1 MEIIG
6 EQKAFETVG
15 EEITEETVNGT
26 VKKYTGELSAVV
38 SKMASFTVGENG
50 VASLHLKDDGGVGVL
65 TVVKKNTASAS
76 GGGTSGNEPPET
88 YEVQMAET
96 KQPLAFHPSFPQD
109 ALSQWTL
116 FLASPA
122 NIQCQQK
129 YLACPSDEN
138 SQSLDL
144 PGSLTDWATLYNKG
158 IQDFVTYQPVV
169 SATQTYE
176 TRPTPSG
183 IGTKED
189 PPEFGSLATEWLK
202 TADNI
207 SFDST
212 TRLWTRTRQWTGAH
226 EWPDLLYGGSAS

>member
-6 EQKAFETVG
+6 KKTAFETVG
-15 EEITEETVNGT
+15 EEITEETINGNT
-26 VKKYTGELSAVV
+26 KKYTGELSAVV
-38 SKMASFTVGENG
+38 AKMAAFTVGTDG
-50 VASLHLKDDGGVGVL
+50 VVSLNLKAEGGVGVL
-65 TVVKKNTASAS
+65 TVVKKNSVSVS
-76 GGGTSGNEPPET
+76 GGGTPGEEPPET
-88 YEVQMAET
+88 FEVQMAET

-122 NIQCQQK
+122 NIQCQSK

-144 PGSLTDWATLYNKG
+144 PASLTDWATLYNKG

-176 TRPTPSG
+176 SRPTPTG

-189 PPEFGSLATEWLK
+189 PPEFNDLADDWLK

-207 SFDST
+207 SFDGA
-212 TRLWTRTRQWTGAH
+212 TRLWSRTRQWTGAH
-226 EWPDLLYGGSAS
+226 EWPDLLYGGAAS